1 MPRRTKSRRD
11 YCCRPAGLRKRI
23 RQLELVARDRD
34 RLLWELKE
42 IAECVGNLTLEPAVN
57 IGRFTALCGKIV
69 GASFAEYDRL
79 RHGSWECVTTW
90 NAPPDYDHEASVEK
104 SLASE
109 VLHGGDDPIRLIRD
123 LEESRYAASDR
134 RVARHGLKTF
144 LGYGVRVYGNLT
156 GALCLFF
163 TRDFALAEH
172 TGLQLL
178 CMASSIRLSEEHQLA
193 IEQLLRTQID
203 LEQRVE
209 QRTQELLKAN
219 LSLRAEIAEKE
230 RIAADLR
237 QRENQF
243 RQLLENASD
252 IFCLTDSKGVIIQV
266 NPVAARL
273 TGYSEQELL
282 RKNCLE
288 FIHPD
293 DREAAS
299 QFYITQFKERILDT
313 YSEFRIVNRRGETV
327 WLGQNVQLIMEGKT
341 ITGFQAI
348 CRDITERRRAESELK
363 KSQEQF
369 RAQYKAIPIP
379 TYTWKM
385 VGEDLVLVDCND
397 AAYEIS
403 QGGVE
408 KFLGTTARE
417 LLHDREEIV
426 DDLYRCYREKTTIFR
441 EMEIQLKSTGEW
453 KCAAVKYAYV
463 APDLVLVHG
472 EDVTESRRTEQALR
486 ESEARYRGVVED
498 QTELICRY
506 RPDFTM
512 TFINEAFC
520 RFFCMRQADL
530 IGRSLIWLMPEQGGM
545 ILKNSLKAISRDN
558 PLVSIE
564 QLCTV
569 GVEPRWLQWTIR
581 AILDQGGQII
591 EFQSVGRDVT
601 ERRRAEESLAR
612 AYEELE
618 LRVVSRTA
626 ALSKTNELLRQE
638 ILDREAAEEALKLSK
653 ETVEALLNA
662 TADLAF
668 LLDSKWKFRAL
679 NKASEKFLGIKSEDA
694 VGTSLFQYIPPGV
707 GRRIRPILSET
718 MKKRV
723 TARFGETLNDR
734 IMAVSAHPVL
744 VPDRKVDGIA
754 IFMRDCTDY
763 KRLQEFQAKASK
775 LEAMRNLAA
784 GTAHAIRN
792 PLAIA
797 SSAAQLLAEAGV
809 AEDFRE
815 SCATK
820 IVSCIDRAS
829 AIIDSLLY
837 FARPADHEDGPR
849 DKPPPPKA
857 VALDLSDIVNNAIE
871 MSEVWWR
878 SIPEKL
884 KHSPEMIPTL
894 RKGCFVIGQA
904 HELFE
909 VVINLLKNA
918 LEAVG
923 DNGEVRVETFMKKGE
938 VVLMVRDDGV
948 GIPGENASRLFEP
961 FFTTKGYANTGL
973 GLATCYGIVSRHGG
987 TISVES
993 TEGQGA
999 TFTVRLPAAQSAAD
1013 PKALERYN

>member
-1 MPRRTKSRRD
+1 
-11 YCCRPAGLRKRI
+11 
-23 RQLELVARDRD
+23 
-34 RLLWELKE
+34 LLWELKE
-42 IAECVGNLTLEPAVN
+42 IAECVGKLTLEPAVN
-57 IGRFTALCGKIV
+57 IGSFTALCAKIV
-69 GASFAEYDRL
+69 GASFAVYDRL
-79 RHGSWECVTTW
+79 RHGSWECMTTW
-90 NAPPDYDHEASVEK
+90 NAPPDYEHEASVEK
-104 SLASE
+104 SLAGE
-109 VLHGGDDPIRLIRD
+109 ILRGGDDPIRLVRR
-123 LEESRYAASDR
+123 LGESRYAVSDR

-144 LGYGVRVYGNLT
+144 LGYGIRVYGDLT

-163 TRDFALAEH
+163 TRDFVPGEH
-172 TGLQLL
+172 TGVQLL
-178 CMASSIRLSEEHQLA
+178 AMASSIRLSEEHQLVL
-193 IEQLLRTQID
+193 EQLLGNQMD

-209 QRTQELLKAN
+209 QRTQELLEAN
-219 LSLRAEIAEKE
+219 ASLRSEIAEKE
-230 RIAADLR
+230 RIGADLR
-237 QRENQF
+237 QREKQF
-243 RQLLENASD
+243 RQLVENAGD
-252 IFCLTDSKGVIIQV
+252 IFCLTDSKGLIIQV
-266 NPVAARL
+266 NPIAARQ
-273 TGYSEQELL
+273 TGFTEEELV
-282 RKNCLE
+282 KKDYLE
-288 FIHPD
+288 LVHPA
-293 DREAAS
+293 DRDAVG
-299 QFYITQFKERILDT
+299 QFYRAQFRQRVLDT
-313 YSEFRIVNRRGETV
+313 YNEFRIVNRRGEPI
-327 WLGQNVQLIMEGKT
+327 WLGQNVQLVMEGDT

-348 CRDITERRRAESELK
+348 CRDITERKSAEEELR
-363 KSQEQF
+363 KSREQF

-385 VGEDLVLVDCND
+385 IGEDLILVDYND
-397 AAYEIS
+397 AAYEMS
-403 QGGVE
+403 RGGVA
-408 KFLGTTARE
+408 KFIGKTARE
-417 LLHDREEIV
+417 LLDDKEEV
-426 DDLYRCYREKTTIFR
+426 LADLYRCYREKTTIFR
-441 EMEIQLKSTGEW
+441 EMEIQMRSTGEW
-453 KCAAVKYAYV
+453 KFAAVKYAYV
-463 APDLVLVHG
+463 APDLALVHG

-486 ESEARYRGVVED
+486 ESEARYRAVVED

-530 IGRSLIWLMPEQGGM
+530 IGRSLIWLMPEQGGI

-581 AILDQGGQII
+581 AILDQDGQII

-638 ILDREAAEEALKLSK
+638 VLDREAAEEALKHSK

-679 NKASEKFLGIKSEDA
+679 NKASEQFLGKRTEDA
-694 VGTSLFQYIPPGV
+694 VGTSLFEHIEPGV

-723 TARFGETLNDR
+723 TARFEEILDDR

-754 IFMRDCTDY
+754 VFMRDVTEY
-763 KRLQEFQAKASK
+763 KRLQELQVKASK

-797 SSAAQLLAEAGV
+797 SSAAQLLTEAGV

-837 FARPADHEDGPR
+837 FARPAEHEDSEEEGPL
-849 DKPPPPKA
+849 PPQA

-878 SIPEKL
+878 SIPEKF
-884 KHSPEMIPTL
+884 KHRSEMISRL
-894 RKGCFVIGQA
+894 RKGCFVVGQA

-918 LEAVG
+918 VEAVG
-923 DNGEVRVETFMKKGE
+923 DNGEVRVETLQRKGE
-938 VVLMVRDDGV
+938 VVLRVRDNGT
-948 GIPGENASRLFEP
+948 GIPRENVARLFEP
-961 FFTTKGYANTGL
+961 FFTTKGYANTGM
-973 GLATCYGIVSRHGG
+973 GLATCYGIISRHGG
-987 TISVES
+987 TISAES
-993 TEGQGA
+993 AEGRGA
-999 TFTVRLPAAQSAAD
+999 TFTVRLPAAESAAD
-1013 PKALERYN
+1013 HQSQE